1 MSRLIDAD
9 ALIEKCGDWYVE
21 EGTESGFI
29 GTLENLLA
37 TQPTIQPEPH
47 WIPVE
52 QELPETSDE
61 VLTTY
66 IVNGDRSKRYVETSS
81 YYQSS
86 ESWSSVWDEFRI
98 AGTRIEVIAW
108 QHLPEP
114 YEGVTE

>member
-1 MSRLIDAD
+1 MRAIDAD

-47 WIPVE
+47 WIPVTE
-52 QELPETSDE
+52 RLPETNDE

-66 IVNGDRSKRYVETSS
+66 IVNGDRNKKICRNSILL
-81 YYQSS
+81 S
-86 ESWSSVWDEFRI
+86 E
-98 AGTRIEVIAW
+98 
-108 QHLPEP
+108 
-114 YEGVTE
+114 